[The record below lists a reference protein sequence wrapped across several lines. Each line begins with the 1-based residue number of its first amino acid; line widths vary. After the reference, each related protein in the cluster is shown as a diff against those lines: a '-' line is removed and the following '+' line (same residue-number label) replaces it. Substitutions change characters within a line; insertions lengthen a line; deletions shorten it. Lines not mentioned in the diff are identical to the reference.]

1 MAVSDL
7 LSPPLSRL
15 RARYAQTPLPRF
27 FAWWWGELRP
37 LLPARWRKLLAVED
51 AQILLEAGADQL
63 HVHRLLGS
71 DSRELAQLPLVE
83 PEALGAALDAAL
95 GEEQITLPRVLLLPP
110 GMVLRRVLTL
120 PTAALDNLRTV
131 LGFELDRQTP
141 FKPEQVVFDSR
152 VLPHEPGAKLV
163 PVELALVPRDRL
175 QQALAGIGPLAAT
188 LGAVDVRGSDGRR
201 RGYNLLPPEQRRGR
215 SNARLLLHLGLVAA
229 SLLFLLLAMG
239 RLLENRE
246 AAVAALGEQ
255 SESVQREA
263 RAVARL
269 RDSLEEAAEAANF
282 LAIEKSR
289 QPSMVLLLDDLT
301 RRLPDDTWLERL
313 SFGRGEVSLSGQS
326 GQAAKLLEILQESSL
341 LRSPALSGPIQP
353 DARSGKDRFNIT
365 AGYGPEPEAPAED
378 DDATVARR

>member
-37 LLPARWRKLLAVED
+37 MLPVRWRKLLSAEA
-51 AQILLEAGADQL
+51 AQILLESSGDELQ
-63 HVHRLLGS
+63 VHRAFGS
-71 DSRELAQLPLVE
+71 EARELARLPLTE
-83 PEALGAALDAAL
+83 PDALGSALEAAL
-95 GEEQITLPRVLLLPP
+95 GDEQAALPRVLLLPP
-110 GMVLRRVLTL
+110 NLVLRRILTL

-152 VLPHEPGAKLV
+152 VMPYEPGAKV
-163 PVELALVPRDRL
+163 VQVELALVPRDRL
-175 QQALAGIGPLAAT
+175 QHALEALGPVAGT
-188 LGAVDVRGSDGRR
+188 LGAVDVRGADGRR
-201 RGYNLLPPEQRRGR
+201 RGYNLLPAELRRSR
-215 SNARLLLHLGLVAA
+215 SNTRLLMHLGLVAA
-229 SLLFLLLAMG
+229 SLFFLALAMG
-239 RLLENRE
+239 LLLDNRA
-246 AAVAALGEQ
+246 AAVAALGEE
-255 SESVQREA
+255 SEAVQNEA

-269 RDSLEEAAEAANF
+269 RDSLEDAATAANF

-326 GQAAKLLEILQESSL
+326 GQAAKLLEILQESTL

-365 AGYGPEPEAPAED
+365 AGYGPVLEDDAED
-378 DDATVARR
+378 DDASAARR